1 VTFFEAEAELLAFC
15 STPSKTKLKP
25 NHSNPHTKHHER
37 FAPKNKMPPPQPKP
51 SLVESFEKLQLDPR
65 FHGHQAEFDVVCW
78 QHIHQH
84 LPADPPNV
92 VLKPG
97 LSSDMERGAA
107 GRRSGCRVAPSSLAS
122 GSSTTPLANRRPP
135 TRDPTNQSHSTNLH
149 HPKALTGQYSTSL
162 RLTMTTP
169 LTTACRNLQLDP
181 SDHSRMATF
190 SAFCWQHILERKPP
204 RWIVEARDGT
214 IRLQH

>member
-1 VTFFEAEAELLAFC
+1 VDVGSLL
-15 STPSKTKLKP
+15 
-25 NHSNPHTKHHER
+25 PHLLQT
-37 FAPKNKMPPPQPKP
+37 QP
-51 SLVESFEKLQLDPR
+51 
-65 FHGHQAEFDVVCW
+65 
-78 QHIHQH
+78 
-84 LPADPPNV
+84 
-92 VLKPG
+92 
-97 LSSDMERGAA
+97 
-107 GRRSGCRVAPSSLAS
+107 

-135 TRDPTNQSHSTNLH
+135 TLDHTCQSHSANLH

-204 RWIVEARDGT
+204 RWIAEARDGT
-214 IRLQH
+214 VRLQHRVRAPGSEQSCSVFHDAVDRMTYDFVLAYAERLRPAA